1 MSEKRQ
7 QRIFIVFYLMIVGT
21 LIVMSKSIQSSQYK
35 YDPSKIIYMNIKYK
49 V

>member
-7 QRIFIVFYLMIVGT
+7 QRWFIVLYLMIVGT

-35 YDPSKIIYMNIKYK
+35 NDTSRIIYMNIKYK